1 MITHTIALTL
11 LWAMAVALVLVASLA
26 WSTARRGRR
35 QRAASGDRLA
45 QVERRLAEQRA
56 ATVRAEMS
64 RAAAEAELRA
74 SEERYVAA
82 LRGSQDGMWDW
93 DIASGRVQLSPR
105 WKSMLGFE
113 AHELA
118 DDLPG
123 WRSRVH
129 PDDRPALE
137 QALAQRLVPATASED
152 ARFEHQMRL
161 LHKDGGVRWV
171 LSRGVALRRA
181 SGAPYRVVGQ
191 DTDVTPIRHVLHV
204 LQAVADGTA
213 AAVGEAFFPAM
224 VRHFARALGLDCA
237 FVAECADQP
246 ATRVRTLAYWAEGGL
261 RDNFEFALA
270 GTPCEAVVQGAS
282 ACFHRSGLAQMFPR
296 EAGWEAYLGMPIIAS
311 DGRTLGHLA
320 FRHRTPLG
328 DEMLVDSVYRIFLA
342 RAAAELERIQALARL
357 RAEASSPGVPAS

>member
-1 MITHTIALTL
+1 MTPQHPMAFVL
-11 LWAMAVALVLVASLA
+11 LFALVAALLAGLA
-26 WSTARRGRR
+26 WSTSLRARR
-35 QRAASGDRLA
+35 QRAASEERLA
-45 QVERRLAEQRA
+45 QLERRLAEQRA
-56 ATVRAEMS
+56 AASRAEAS

-74 SEERYVAA
+74 SEERCAAA

-93 DIASGRVQLSPR
+93 DIGSGCVELSPR

-118 DDLPG
+118 DDLAG

-129 PDDRPALE
+129 PDDRPAFE
-137 QALAQRLVPATASED
+137 RSLAQATAAHAAPDD
-152 ARFEHQMRL
+152 ARFEHEMRM
-161 LHKDGGVRWV
+161 LHKDGSVRWV

-181 SGAPYRVVGQ
+181 GAPPYRMVGQ
-191 DTDVTPIRHVLHV
+191 DTDVTPIRRVLDV

-213 AAVGEAFFPAM
+213 GAVGEAFFPAM
-224 VRHFARALGLDCA
+224 VRHFARALGLDCV

-246 ATRVRTLAYWAEGGL
+246 ATRVRTLAYWAEGSL

-270 GTPCEAVVQGAS
+270 GTPCEAVVQGGS
-282 ACFHRSGLAQMFPR
+282 ACFHRSGLARMFPR
-296 EAGWEAYLGMPIIAS
+296 EVGWEAYLGMPIVAS

-320 FRHRTPLG
+320 FFHRTPLG

-342 RAAAELERIQALARL
+342 RAAAELERIQALAR
-357 RAEASSPGVPAS
+357 RPTGASPAGAPAA